1 MDWTLPAL
9 KILLTGILFIVLSGV
24 CVLLVTRIQRTLT
37 VENKR
42 EHIVR
47 LSNLGNFTS
56 IFTLSI
62 VSVEQM
68 FSFKFLLNGIP
79 LIAAPQVETFPAPSS
94 DPGTTQSA
102 SSVQDKTENM
112 PRKAGP
118 NVNGV
123 AKSGQAV
130 AAKAG
135 QAGSFLGTLASLL
148 PGNLGSGLRAQSET
162 LKQTQAKAQAA
173 SKAPENAQRK
183 VQSLQQ
189 QSGRLVAVAPA
200 GPAGSPPNIHRPA
213 TQSASAPVHSQAVE
227 SNITVAK
234 KVVPGAYRVQ
244 TQPVE
249 PGGSLSLTL
258 RVEASKRSRPAGSYA
273 YTLSS
278 RQLPADALDG
288 EEPPV
293 TRQGILHFPH
303 VDFWR
308 YWLAPVASF
317 LMIVIFMLTLIFVLK
332 FVWQ

>member
-1 MDWTLPAL
+1 MEWTLPVL

-24 CVLLVTRIQRTLT
+24 CILLVTRMQRTLT

-42 EHIVR
+42 EHVVR
-47 LSNLGNFTS
+47 LSNQGNFTS

-62 VSVEQM
+62 ASAEQM

-79 LIAAPQVETFPAPSS
+79 LIAMPQVETFPAPSS

-102 SSVQDKTENM
+102 PSMQDKTENM

-118 NVNGV
+118 NVSGV

-135 QAGSFLGTLASLL
+135 QAASFLGTLASLL
-148 PGNLGSGLRAQSET
+148 PGSLGSGLRAKSET
-162 LKQTQAKAQAA
+162 LRQTQAKAQAA
-173 SKAPENAQRK
+173 AKAPENAQRK

-200 GPAGSPPNIHRPA
+200 GSAGSPPNIHRPA
-213 TQSASAPVHSQAVE
+213 TQSVPAHSQTVE

-234 KVVPGAYRVQ
+234 KVVPGVYRVQ

-258 RVEASKRSRPAGSYA
+258 RVEASKRSRPAGTYA

-278 RQLPADALDG
+278 QQLPVETLDG
-288 EEPPV
+288 EEPPI
-293 TRQGILHFPH
+293 TTQGILHFPH

-317 LMIVIFMLTLIFVLK
+317 LVIAICMLTLIFVLR